1 MLKIKMIAHKG
12 KPNKSGRVPI
22 LMQLTIG
29 QQTCHIST
37 KQNILPEKWGDGK
50 PIGHTRED
58 QAITAVLEEIRTKAY
73 NKFLQLQGQNI
84 NVTPERL
91 KQALLGKD
99 QVQPRGYVEIFDQ
112 WLVEY
117 SKMVGITTS
126 KRTLDKYILV
136 RNRLQDYIASQ
147 LGVKDI
153 SLEEV
158 TPKFLSNFDNYLR
171 VEYNM
176 ANNHAMKIRQK
187 LRTIYKVAIDNGWVS
202 KNPFSTVKIHFDPVE
217 RDVLTKSELTAL
229 IQTDMIF
236 DRLEKMRDVFVFAC
250 FTGLAHCDVAGLT
263 KENIITDEAGQVW
276 LKTHRQKTSEVVDI
290 PLLEIPQLIIKKYQ
304 GIKEL
309 NGKLLPTLTNSCSNL
324 YLKEVAVRCGINKTL
339 TFHMARHTFAT
350 TVTLSNGVPI
360 ESVAKMLGHRNIRT
374 TQIYA
379 KVIKDKLAEDQTAT
393 ILKSISLCLG
403 NFLIF
408 TNPLFNANT
417 PQGRNI
423 LNHC

>member
-217 RDVLTKSELTAL
+217 RDVLTKSELAAL
-229 IQTDMIF
+229 IQTDMVF

-290 PLLEIPQLIIKKYQ
+290 PLLEIPQLIIKKYE
-304 GIKEL
+304 GMKEL

-379 KVIKDKLAEDQTAT
+379 KVIKDKLAEDMNNLATRICGDYSIQTSNIA
-393 ILKSISLCLG
+393 IHIS
-403 NFLIF
+403 
-408 TNPLFNANT
+408 
-417 PQGRNI
+417 
-423 LNHC
+423 

>member
-202 KNPFSTVKIHFDPVE
+202 KNPFSTVKIHFEPVE
-217 RDVLTKSELTAL
+217 RDVLTKSELAAL

-290 PLLEIPQLIIKKYQ
+290 PLLEIPQLIIKKYE
-304 GIKEL
+304 GMKEL

-379 KVIKDKLAEDQTAT
+379 KVIKDKLAEDMNNLATRICGDYSIQTSN
-393 ILKSISLCLG
+393 ISIHIS
-403 NFLIF
+403 
-408 TNPLFNANT
+408 
-417 PQGRNI
+417 
-423 LNHC
+423 

>member
-304 GIKEL
+304 GMKEL

-350 TVTLSNGVPI
+350 TVTLSNGVPM

-379 KVIKDKLAEDQTAT
+379 KVIKDKLAEDMNNLATRICGDYSIQTSNIA
-393 ILKSISLCLG
+393 IHIS
-403 NFLIF
+403 
-408 TNPLFNANT
+408 
-417 PQGRNI
+417 
-423 LNHC
+423 

>member
-1 MLKIKMIAHKG
+1 MRTEMLKIEMIAHKG
-12 KPNKSGRVPI
+12 KPNKYGRVPI

-158 TPKFLSNFDNYLR
+158 TPKFLSSFDNYLR

-202 KNPFSTVKIHFDPVE
+202 KNPFSTVKIHFEPVE
-217 RDVLTKSELTAL
+217 RDVLTKSELAAL
-229 IQTDMIF
+229 IQTDMEI

-304 GIKEL
+304 GMKEL
-309 NGKLLPTLTNSCSNL
+309 KGKLLPTLTNSCSNL

-379 KVIKDKLAEDQTAT
+379 KIIKDKLAEDMSKLATRICGDYSIQTSNIA
-393 ILKSISLCLG
+393 IHIS
-403 NFLIF
+403 
-408 TNPLFNANT
+408 
-417 PQGRNI
+417 
-423 LNHC
+423 

>member
-1 MLKIKMIAHKG
+1 MRTEMLKIKMIAHKG

-171 VEYNM
+171 IENM

-304 GIKEL
+304 GMKEL

-379 KVIKDKLAEDQTAT
+379 KVIKDKLAEDMNNLATRICGDYSIQTSNIA
-393 ILKSISLCLG
+393 IHIS
-403 NFLIF
+403 
-408 TNPLFNANT
+408 
-417 PQGRNI
+417 
-423 LNHC
+423 

>member
-1 MLKIKMIAHKG
+1 MRTEMLKIKMIAHKG

-58 QAITAVLEEIRTKAY
+58 QAITAVLEDIRTKAY

-276 LKTHRQKTSEVVDI
+276 LKTHRQKTSEMVDI

-304 GIKEL
+304 GMKEL

-379 KVIKDKLAEDQTAT
+379 KIIKDKLAEDMSKLATRICGDYSIQTSNIA
-393 ILKSISLCLG
+393 IHIS
-403 NFLIF
+403 
-408 TNPLFNANT
+408 
-417 PQGRNI
+417 
-423 LNHC
+423 

>member
-126 KRTLDKYILV
+126 KRTLDKYISV

-263 KENIITDEAGQVW
+263 KENIITDESGQVW

-304 GIKEL
+304 GMKEL

-379 KVIKDKLAEDQTAT
+379 KVIKDKLAEDMNNLATRICGDYSIQTSN
-393 ILKSISLCLG
+393 ISIHIS
-403 NFLIF
+403 
-408 TNPLFNANT
+408 
-417 PQGRNI
+417 
-423 LNHC
+423 

>member
-1 MLKIKMIAHKG
+1 MRTEMLKIKMIAHKG

-263 KENIITDEAGQVW
+263 EENIITDEAGQVW

-304 GIKEL
+304 GMKGL

-379 KVIKDKLAEDQTAT
+379 KVIKDKLAEDMNNLATRICGDYSIQTSNIA
-393 ILKSISLCLG
+393 IHIS
-403 NFLIF
+403 
-408 TNPLFNANT
+408 
-417 PQGRNI
+417 
-423 LNHC
+423 

>member
-73 NKFLQLQGQNI
+73 NKFLQLQAQNI

-236 DRLEKMRDVFVFAC
+236 DRLDKMRDVFVFAC

-304 GIKEL
+304 GMKEL

-379 KVIKDKLAEDQTAT
+379 KIIKDKLAEDMSKLATRICGDYSIQTSNIA
-393 ILKSISLCLG
+393 IHIS
-403 NFLIF
+403 
-408 TNPLFNANT
+408 
-417 PQGRNI
+417 
-423 LNHC
+423 

>member
-1 MLKIKMIAHKG
+1 MRTEMLKIKMIAHKG

-263 KENIITDEAGQVW
+263 KENIITDESGQVW

-290 PLLEIPQLIIKKYQ
+290 PLLEIPQLIIKKYE
-304 GIKEL
+304 GMKEL

-379 KVIKDKLAEDQTAT
+379 KVIKDKLAEDMNNLATRICGDYSIQTSN
-393 ILKSISLCLG
+393 ISIHIS
-403 NFLIF
+403 
-408 TNPLFNANT
+408 
-417 PQGRNI
+417 
-423 LNHC
+423 

>member
-304 GIKEL
+304 GMKEL
-309 NGKLLPTLTNSCSNL
+309 NGKLLPILTNSCSNL

-379 KVIKDKLAEDQTAT
+379 KIIKDKLAEDMSKLATRICGDYSIQTSNIA
-393 ILKSISLCLG
+393 IHIS
-403 NFLIF
+403 
-408 TNPLFNANT
+408 
-417 PQGRNI
+417 
-423 LNHC
+423 

>member
-229 IQTDMIF
+229 IQTNMIF

-304 GIKEL
+304 GMKEL
-309 NGKLLPTLTNSCSNL
+309 NGKVLPTLTNSCSNL

-379 KVIKDKLAEDQTAT
+379 KVIKDKLAEDMNNLATRICGDYSIQTSNIA
-393 ILKSISLCLG
+393 IHIS
-403 NFLIF
+403 
-408 TNPLFNANT
+408 
-417 PQGRNI
+417 
-423 LNHC
+423 

>member
-1 MLKIKMIAHKG
+1 MRTEMLKIKMIAHKG

-158 TPKFLSNFDNYLR
+158 TPKFLSSFDNYLR

-202 KNPFSTVKIHFDPVE
+202 KNPFSTVKIHFEPVE

-276 LKTHRQKTSEVVDI
+276 LKTHRQKTSEMVDI

-304 GIKEL
+304 GMKEL

-379 KVIKDKLAEDQTAT
+379 KIIKDKLAEDMSKLATRICGDYSIQTSNIA
-393 ILKSISLCLG
+393 IHIS
-403 NFLIF
+403 
-408 TNPLFNANT
+408 
-417 PQGRNI
+417 
-423 LNHC
+423 

>member
-99 QVQPRGYVEIFDQ
+99 QVQPRGYIEIFDQ

-217 RDVLTKSELTAL
+217 RDVLTKSELAAL
-229 IQTDMIF
+229 IQTDMVF

-304 GIKEL
+304 GMKEL

-379 KVIKDKLAEDQTAT
+379 KVIKDKLAEDMSNLATRICGDYSIQTSNIA
-393 ILKSISLCLG
+393 IHIS
-403 NFLIF
+403 
-408 TNPLFNANT
+408 
-417 PQGRNI
+417 
-423 LNHC
+423 

>member
-158 TPKFLSNFDNYLR
+158 TPKFLSSFDNYLR

-202 KNPFSTVKIHFDPVE
+202 KNPFSTVKIHFEPVE

-304 GIKEL
+304 GMKEL

-379 KVIKDKLAEDQTAT
+379 KVIKDKLAEDMSNLATRICGDYSIQTSNIA
-393 ILKSISLCLG
+393 IHIS
-403 NFLIF
+403 
-408 TNPLFNANT
+408 
-417 PQGRNI
+417 
-423 LNHC
+423 

>member
-29 QQTCHIST
+29 QRTCHIST

-202 KNPFSTVKIHFDPVE
+202 KNPFSTVKIHFEPVE

-304 GIKEL
+304 GMKEL

-324 YLKEVAVRCGINKTL
+324 YLKEVAMRCGINKTL

-379 KVIKDKLAEDQTAT
+379 KVIKDKLAEDMSKLATRICGDYSIQTSNIA
-393 ILKSISLCLG
+393 IRIS
-403 NFLIF
+403 
-408 TNPLFNANT
+408 
-417 PQGRNI
+417 
-423 LNHC
+423 

>member
-202 KNPFSTVKIHFDPVE
+202 KNPFSTVKIHFEPVE

-304 GIKEL
+304 GMKEL

-324 YLKEVAVRCGINKTL
+324 YLKELAVRCGINKTL

-379 KVIKDKLAEDQTAT
+379 KVIKDKLAEDMNNLATRICGDYSIQTSNIA
-393 ILKSISLCLG
+393 IHIS
-403 NFLIF
+403 
-408 TNPLFNANT
+408 
-417 PQGRNI
+417 
-423 LNHC
+423 

>member
-91 KQALLGKD
+91 KQALLDKD
-99 QVQPRGYVEIFDQ
+99 LVQPRGYVEIFDQ

-263 KENIITDEAGQVW
+263 KENIITDESGQVW

-304 GIKEL
+304 GMKEL

-379 KVIKDKLAEDQTAT
+379 KVIKDKLAEDMNNLATRICGDYSIQTSN
-393 ILKSISLCLG
+393 ISIHIS
-403 NFLIF
+403 
-408 TNPLFNANT
+408 
-417 PQGRNI
+417 
-423 LNHC
+423 

>member
-1 MLKIKMIAHKG
+1 MRTEMLKIKMIAHKG

-202 KNPFSTVKIHFDPVE
+202 KNPFSTVKIHFEPVE

-304 GIKEL
+304 GMKEL

-379 KVIKDKLAEDQTAT
+379 KVIKDKLAEDMSKLATRICGDYSIQTSNIA
-393 ILKSISLCLG
+393 IHIS
-403 NFLIF
+403 
-408 TNPLFNANT
+408 
-417 PQGRNI
+417 
-423 LNHC
+423 

>member
-158 TPKFLSNFDNYLR
+158 TPKFLSSFDNYLR

-276 LKTHRQKTSEVVDI
+276 LKTHRQKTSEMVDI

-304 GIKEL
+304 GMKEL

-379 KVIKDKLAEDQTAT
+379 KVIKDKLAEDMNNLATRICGDYSIQTSNIA
-393 ILKSISLCLG
+393 IHIS
-403 NFLIF
+403 
-408 TNPLFNANT
+408 
-417 PQGRNI
+417 
-423 LNHC
+423 

>member
-1 MLKIKMIAHKG
+1 MRTEMLKIKMIAHKG

-171 VEYNM
+171 IEYNM

-217 RDVLTKSELTAL
+217 RDVLTKSELAAL

-236 DRLEKMRDVFVFAC
+236 DRLEKMRDIFVFAC

-304 GIKEL
+304 GMKEL

-339 TFHMARHTFAT
+339 PFHMARHTFAT

-379 KVIKDKLAEDQTAT
+379 KVIKDKLAEDMNNLATRICGDYSIQTSNIA
-393 ILKSISLCLG
+393 IHIS
-403 NFLIF
+403 
-408 TNPLFNANT
+408 
-417 PQGRNI
+417 
-423 LNHC
+423 

>member
-1 MLKIKMIAHKG
+1 MRTEMLKIKMIVHKG

-263 KENIITDEAGQVW
+263 KENIITDESGQVW

-304 GIKEL
+304 GMKEL

-379 KVIKDKLAEDQTAT
+379 KIIKDKLAEDMSKLATRICGDYSIQTSNIANH
-393 ILKSISLCLG
+393 IS
-403 NFLIF
+403 
-408 TNPLFNANT
+408 
-417 PQGRNI
+417 
-423 LNHC
+423 

>member
-202 KNPFSTVKIHFDPVE
+202 KNPFSTVKIHFEPVE

-304 GIKEL
+304 GMKEL

-379 KVIKDKLAEDQTAT
+379 KIIKDKLAEDMSKLATRICGDYSIQTSNIA
-393 ILKSISLCLG
+393 IHIS
-403 NFLIF
+403 
-408 TNPLFNANT
+408 
-417 PQGRNI
+417 
-423 LNHC
+423 

>member
-202 KNPFSTVKIHFDPVE
+202 KNPFSTVKIHFEPVE

-290 PLLEIPQLIIKKYQ
+290 PLLEIPQLIIKKYE
-304 GIKEL
+304 GMKEL

-379 KVIKDKLAEDQTAT
+379 KIIKDKLAEDMSKLATRICGDYSIQTSNIA
-393 ILKSISLCLG
+393 IRIS
-403 NFLIF
+403 
-408 TNPLFNANT
+408 
-417 PQGRNI
+417 
-423 LNHC
+423 

>member
-229 IQTDMIF
+229 IQTDMVF

-290 PLLEIPQLIIKKYQ
+290 PLLEIPQLIIKKYE
-304 GIKEL
+304 GMKEL

-379 KVIKDKLAEDQTAT
+379 KVIKDKLAEDMNNLATRICGDYSIQTSN
-393 ILKSISLCLG
+393 ISIHIS
-403 NFLIF
+403 
-408 TNPLFNANT
+408 
-417 PQGRNI
+417 
-423 LNHC
+423 

>member
-58 QAITAVLEEIRTKAY
+58 QAITAFLEEIRTKAY

-304 GIKEL
+304 GMKEL

-379 KVIKDKLAEDQTAT
+379 KVIKDKLAEDMNNLATRICGDYSIQTSNIA
-393 ILKSISLCLG
+393 IHIS
-403 NFLIF
+403 
-408 TNPLFNANT
+408 
-417 PQGRNI
+417 
-423 LNHC
+423 

>member
-263 KENIITDEAGQVW
+263 KENIITDESGQVW
-276 LKTHRQKTSEVVDI
+276 LKTHRRKTSEVVDI

-304 GIKEL
+304 GMKEL

-379 KVIKDKLAEDQTAT
+379 KVIKDKLAEDMSNLATRICGDYSIQTSNIA
-393 ILKSISLCLG
+393 IHIS
-403 NFLIF
+403 
-408 TNPLFNANT
+408 
-417 PQGRNI
+417 
-423 LNHC
+423 

>member
-1 MLKIKMIAHKG
+1 MRTEMLKIKMIAHKG

-304 GIKEL
+304 GMKEL

-379 KVIKDKLAEDQTAT
+379 KVIKDKLAEDMSKLATRICGDYSIQTSNIA
-393 ILKSISLCLG
+393 IHIS
-403 NFLIF
+403 
-408 TNPLFNANT
+408 
-417 PQGRNI
+417 
-423 LNHC
+423 

>member
-1 MLKIKMIAHKG
+1 MRTEMLKIKMIAHKG

-50 PIGHTRED
+50 PVGHTRED

-276 LKTHRQKTSEVVDI
+276 LKTHRQKTSEMVDI

-304 GIKEL
+304 GMKEL

-379 KVIKDKLAEDQTAT
+379 KVIKDKLAEDMNNLATRICGDYSIQTSNIA
-393 ILKSISLCLG
+393 IHIS
-403 NFLIF
+403 
-408 TNPLFNANT
+408 
-417 PQGRNI
+417 
-423 LNHC
+423 

>member
-304 GIKEL
+304 GMKEL

-379 KVIKDKLAEDQTAT
+379 KVIKDKLAEDMNNLATRICGDYSIQT
-393 ILKSISLCLG
+393 S
-403 NFLIF
+403 
-408 TNPLFNANT
+408 
-417 PQGRNI
+417 NI
-423 LNHC
+423 AIHVS

>member
-1 MLKIKMIAHKG
+1 MRTEMLKIKMIAHKG

-73 NKFLQLQGQNI
+73 NKFIQLQGQNI

-217 RDVLTKSELTAL
+217 RDVLTKSELAAL

-304 GIKEL
+304 GMKEL

-379 KVIKDKLAEDQTAT
+379 KVIKDKLAEDMSNLATRICGDYSIQTSNIA
-393 ILKSISLCLG
+393 IHIS
-403 NFLIF
+403 
-408 TNPLFNANT
+408 
-417 PQGRNI
+417 
-423 LNHC
+423 

>member
-37 KQNILPEKWGDGK
+37 KRNILPEKWGDGK

-217 RDVLTKSELTAL
+217 RDVLTKSELAAL

-304 GIKEL
+304 GMKEL

-379 KVIKDKLAEDQTAT
+379 KVIKDKLAEDMSNLATRICGDYSIQTSNIA
-393 ILKSISLCLG
+393 IHIS
-403 NFLIF
+403 
-408 TNPLFNANT
+408 
-417 PQGRNI
+417 
-423 LNHC
+423 

>member
-1 MLKIKMIAHKG
+1 MRTEMLKIKMIAHKG

-304 GIKEL
+304 GMKEL

-379 KVIKDKLAEDQTAT
+379 KVIKDKLAEDMSKLAT
-393 ILKSISLCLG
+393 RICGDYSIQMS
-403 NFLIF
+403 
-408 TNPLFNANT
+408 
-417 PQGRNI
+417 NI
-423 LNHC
+423 AIHIS

>member
-158 TPKFLSNFDNYLR
+158 TPKFLSSFDNYLR

-263 KENIITDEAGQVW
+263 KENIITDESGQVW

-304 GIKEL
+304 GMKEL

-350 TVTLSNGVPI
+350 TVTLSNGVPM

-379 KVIKDKLAEDQTAT
+379 KVIKDKLAEDMNNLATRICGDYSIQTSNIA
-393 ILKSISLCLG
+393 IHIS
-403 NFLIF
+403 
-408 TNPLFNANT
+408 
-417 PQGRNI
+417 
-423 LNHC
+423 

>member
-202 KNPFSTVKIHFDPVE
+202 KNPFSTVKIHFEPVE
-217 RDVLTKSELTAL
+217 RDVLTKSELAAL
-229 IQTDMIF
+229 IQTDMEI

-304 GIKEL
+304 GMKEL

-379 KVIKDKLAEDQTAT
+379 KVIKDKLAEDMNNLATRICGDYSIQTSNIA
-393 ILKSISLCLG
+393 IHIS
-403 NFLIF
+403 
-408 TNPLFNANT
+408 
-417 PQGRNI
+417 
-423 LNHC
+423 

>member
-1 MLKIKMIAHKG
+1 MRTEMLKIKMIAHKG

-217 RDVLTKSELTAL
+217 RDVLTKSELAAL
-229 IQTDMIF
+229 IQTDMVF

-290 PLLEIPQLIIKKYQ
+290 PLLEIPQLIIKKYE
-304 GIKEL
+304 GMKEL

-379 KVIKDKLAEDQTAT
+379 KVIKDKLAEDMNNLATRICGDYSIQTSN
-393 ILKSISLCLG
+393 ISIHIS
-403 NFLIF
+403 
-408 TNPLFNANT
+408 
-417 PQGRNI
+417 
-423 LNHC
+423 

>member
-171 VEYNM
+171 VEYSM

-263 KENIITDEAGQVW
+263 KENIITDESGQVW

-304 GIKEL
+304 GMKEL

-350 TVTLSNGVPI
+350 TVTLSNGVPM

-379 KVIKDKLAEDQTAT
+379 KVIKDKLAEDMNNLATRICGDYSIQTSNIA
-393 ILKSISLCLG
+393 IHIS
-403 NFLIF
+403 
-408 TNPLFNANT
+408 
-417 PQGRNI
+417 
-423 LNHC
+423 

>member
-73 NKFLQLQGQNI
+73 YKFLQLQGQNI

-136 RNRLQDYIASQ
+136 RNRLQEYIASQ

-276 LKTHRQKTSEVVDI
+276 LKTHRQKTSEMVDI

-304 GIKEL
+304 GMKEL

-379 KVIKDKLAEDQTAT
+379 KIIKDKLAEDMSKLATRICGDYSIQTSNIA
-393 ILKSISLCLG
+393 IHIS
-403 NFLIF
+403 
-408 TNPLFNANT
+408 
-417 PQGRNI
+417 
-423 LNHC
+423 

>member
-263 KENIITDEAGQVW
+263 KENIIIDEAGQVW

-304 GIKEL
+304 GMKEL

-379 KVIKDKLAEDQTAT
+379 KVIKDKLAEDMNNLATRICGDYSIQTSN
-393 ILKSISLCLG
+393 ISIHIS
-403 NFLIF
+403 
-408 TNPLFNANT
+408 
-417 PQGRNI
+417 
-423 LNHC
+423 